1 MEDKIKYYKS
11 RIEYFDDVLS
21 AMEIKQKK
29 LEELL
34 EDGFDSSLYNELNYI
49 QQTKKHFEMQKYA
62 FSVALKKLEDE

>member
-49 QQTKKHFEMQKYA
+49 EQTKKHFEMQKYA
-62 FSVALKKLEDE
+62 FSQALKNLEDE